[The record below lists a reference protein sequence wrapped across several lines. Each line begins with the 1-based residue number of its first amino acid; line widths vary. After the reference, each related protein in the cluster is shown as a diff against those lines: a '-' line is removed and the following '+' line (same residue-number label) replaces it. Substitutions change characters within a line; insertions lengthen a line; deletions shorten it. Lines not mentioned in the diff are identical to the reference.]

1 MAMDW
6 DKLRIFHAVAVA
18 GSFTHAGEAL
28 NLSQSAVSRQISSLE
43 DSIGVPLFH
52 RHARGLILT
61 EQGDLLFNAAKDIFS
76 RLAMIEGQL
85 GDSKELAEGP
95 LTITVAEFFG
105 TTWLAPIVK
114 EFHAKHP
121 EINLTIL
128 LEDRVL
134 NLGMREAD
142 AAIRLYEPQQQ
153 DLIQRH
159 LTSIKLNVCASS
171 DYLAKNGTP
180 KKPEDLSKHTLVAY
194 PEDAVV
200 TPYDNANWHLDIAGL
215 KTRKPSDSAF
225 QKLDIIWINSL
236 SAVYQAARSGLGIA
250 ALPDYL
256 VRNATELQPIL
267 TEEKQPS
274 IDVYFVYP
282 EERRHSGRIASF
294 RDFLLK
300 HISQIGA

>member
-6 DKLRIFHAVAVA
+6 DKLRIFHAVALA

-28 NLSQSAVSRQISSLE
+28 NLSQSAISRQISTLE

-61 EQGDLLFNAAKDIFS
+61 EQGELLYNAAKDIFT

-85 GDSKELAEGP
+85 GDSKELSEGP

-105 TTWLAPIVK
+105 TTWLAPIIK
-114 EFHAKHP
+114 EFHDAHP
-121 EINLTIL
+121 EIDLTIL

-142 AAIRLYEPQQQ
+142 AAIRLYEPLQQ
-153 DLIQRH
+153 DLVQRH
-159 LTSIKLNVCASS
+159 LTSIKLNICASRA
-171 DYLAKNGTP
+171 YLEEHGSPETG
-180 KKPEDLSKHTLVAY
+180 EDLKSHTLIAY

-200 TPYDNANWHLDIAGL
+200 TPYDNANWHLDCAGFN
-215 KTRKPSDSAF
+215 TRRPKDSAY
-225 QKLDIIWINSL
+225 KDIDIVWINSL
-236 SAVYQAARSGLGIA
+236 SAVYEAAKTGLGIA

-256 VRNATELQPIL
+256 VRAAPDLVPIL
-267 TEEKQPS
+267 TDIEAPS
-274 IDVYFVYP
+274 VDVYFVFP
-282 EERRHSGRIASF
+282 EERRHSGRIVSF
-294 RDFLLK
+294 RNFLLK
-300 HISQIGA
+300 HISMINS

>member
-1 MAMDW
+1 MSMDW

-18 GSFTHAGEAL
+18 GSFTHAGETL

-61 EQGDLLFNAAKDIFS
+61 EQGDLLYNAAKDIFS

-85 GDSKELAEGP
+85 GDSKERAEGP

-105 TTWLAPIVK
+105 TTWLAPILK
-114 EFHAKHP
+114 EFHDLHP
-121 EINLTIL
+121 EIDLTVL
-128 LEDRVL
+128 LEDRVR

-142 AAIRLYEPQQQ
+142 AAIRLYEPSQQ

-159 LTSIKLNVCASS
+159 LTSIKLNICASKS
-171 DYLAKNGTP
+171 YLKERGTP
-180 KKPEDLSKHTLVAY
+180 KDAASLLKHTLIAY
-194 PEDAVV
+194 PEDALVL
-200 TPYDNANWHLDIAGL
+200 PFENANWHLDFIGF
-215 KTRKPSDSAF
+215 KSRRPSDTAF
-225 QKLDIIWINSL
+225 QPVDIVWINSL
-236 SAVYQAARSGLGIA
+236 SAVYQAARNGLGVA

-256 VRNATELQPIL
+256 VKAAPELEQIIP
-267 TEEKQPS
+267 EAESPS

-282 EERRHSGRIASF
+282 QERRHSGRIACF

-300 HISQIGA
+300 HIATIGA

>member
-18 GSFTHAGEAL
+18 GSFTHAGETL

-61 EQGDLLFNAAKDIFS
+61 EQGDLLYNAAKDIFS

-85 GDSKELAEGP
+85 GDSKERAEGP

-105 TTWLAPIVK
+105 TTWLAPILK
-114 EFHAKHP
+114 EFHDQHP
-121 EINLTIL
+121 EIDLTVL

-142 AAIRLYEPQQQ
+142 AAIRLYEPSQQ
-153 DLIQRH
+153 DLIQRQ
-159 LTSIKLNVCASS
+159 LTSIKLNICASKE
-171 DYLAKNGTP
+171 YLKARGTP
-180 KKPEDLSKHTLVAY
+180 KDAASLLKHTLIAY
-194 PEDAVV
+194 PEDALV
-200 TPYDNANWHLDIAGL
+200 TPFENANWHLDFIGF
-215 KTRKPSDSAF
+215 KSRRPSDTAF
-225 QKLDIIWINSL
+225 QPVDIVWINSL
-236 SAVYQAARSGLGIA
+236 SAVYQAARNGLGVA

-256 VRNATELQPIL
+256 VKAAPELEQIIP
-267 TEEKQPS
+267 EADSPS

-282 EERRHSGRIASF
+282 QERRHSGRIACF

-300 HISQIGA
+300 HIATISE

>member
-18 GSFTHAGEAL
+18 GSFTHAGDTL

-52 RHARGLILT
+52 RHARGLIMT

-95 LTITVAEFFG
+95 LTITVADFFG
-105 TTWLAPIVK
+105 TTWLAPIIK
-114 EFHAKHP
+114 EFHQEHP
-121 EINLTIL
+121 EIDLTIL

-159 LTSIKLNVCASS
+159 LTSIKLNICAGKNYIKERGAPK
-171 DYLAKNGTP
+171 DAK
-180 KKPEDLSKHTLVAY
+180 DLKEHTLIAY

-200 TPYDNANWHLDIAGL
+200 TPYDNANWHLDYAGL
-215 KTRKPSDSAF
+215 KTRRPSDTAF
-225 QKLDIIWINSL
+225 QEMDIVWINSL
-236 SAVYQAARSGLGIA
+236 SAVYQAARSGLGVA

-256 VRNATELQPIL
+256 VKNAPELEQVIP
-267 TEEKQPS
+267 EAESPS

-282 EERRHSGRIASF
+282 QERRHSGRIASF

-300 HISQIGA
+300 HISEIAA